1 MKWTE
6 TITPKQAVEELGVP
20 YHGWM
25 REMDRAWVSEDGQY
39 SVMSR
44 LLRTP
49 VGKVE
54 HVAITSAAGCGK
66 CDGSGDIPWAVKMAI
81 NKKTREAVYRKYGGR
96 CAYCGRA
103 IAYKDMQV
111 DHFRPLRVWDE
122 VDGAADDIS
131 NLMPACRMCNHYKRA
146 NSLEAFRRYIA
157 EIPRKLR
164 DNYIYKIGVAYR
176 NIIENEKPIKF
187 FFETE
192 EAKTNPEYAITS
204 PEEMARYLMG
214 FCRCRLAT
222 GNGCPGCPFD
232 KPTSDNGDG
241 ECRLYVPDD
250 WDF

>member
-1 MKWTE
+1 
-6 TITPKQAVEELGVP
+6 
-20 YHGWM
+20 
-25 REMDRAWVSEDGQY
+25 
-39 SVMSR
+39 
-44 LLRTP
+44 
-49 VGKVE
+49 
-54 HVAITSAAGCGK
+54 
-66 CDGSGDIPWAVKMAI
+66 MAI

-146 NSLEAFRRYIA
+146 NSLEVFRRCIA

-192 EAKTNPEYAITS
+192 EAKTNPEYTITS

-232 KPTSDNGDG
+232 KPTSNDGDG
-241 ECRLYVPDD
+241 ECRLGVPSD

>member
-1 MKWTE
+1 
-6 TITPKQAVEELGVP
+6 
-20 YHGWM
+20 
-25 REMDRAWVSEDGQY
+25 
-39 SVMSR
+39 
-44 LLRTP
+44 
-49 VGKVE
+49 
-54 HVAITSAAGCGK
+54 
-66 CDGSGDIPWAVKMAI
+66 MAI

-146 NSLEAFRRYIA
+146 NSLEVFRRYIA

-187 FFETE
+187 FFEAE

-204 PEEMARYLMG
+204 PEDMAHYLMD
-214 FCRCRLAT
+214 FCHCHLAT